1 MCKPLSKMK
10 TVKFI
15 LRGIFCLPI
24 ALIVLFVFFE
34 IMGMVVN
41 HIATA
46 IQTNKL
52 EDVVMNELSN
62 AEILGV
68 YSETGNTG
76 AAGNHVDM
84 LTIIVVQT
92 DDDLASVE
100 RKLSD
105 YYELDEWSFFMETME
120 TVRRANEEYGSYQEI
135 YDNLQL
141 PEQLEHCY
149 MIYMNCSAPF
159 VDNIEGH

>member
-1 MCKPLSKMK
+1 MK
-10 TVKFI
+10 VIKCI
-15 LRGIFCLPI
+15 LRGILCLPVV
-24 ALIVLFVFFE
+24 LIVLFILFE
-34 IMGMVVN
+34 IVGMAVN

-46 IQTNKL
+46 RQTKEL
-52 EDVVMNELSN
+52 KGMIVDELSN

-76 AAGNHVDM
+76 PSGNHVDM
-84 LTIIVVQT
+84 LTIIVVRT

-105 YYELDEWSFFMETME
+105 YHELDEWSFFMETME
-120 TVRRANEEYGSYQEI
+120 EVQKANKQYGSYQEV

-141 PEQLEHCY
+141 PDYLEHCY
-149 MIYMNCSAPF
+149 MVYMNRSAPF